1 MLVAMAMI
9 LISTLMVLVFVLK
22 FLNVLRLVGGSFVFT
37 PEAELAMGSDDGL
50 GGPMESSGSVILDVV
65 LLANA
70 LVDA

>member
-22 FLNVLRLVGGSFVFT
+22 FLNVLRLVGGFFVFT